1 MNILYNHIVL
11 VSTLPYLKQ
20 SLFMSLSCN
29 AYLLITVML
38 LKFIFYIQYL
48 SQKLNRTLKCAPL
61 KILLIR
67 ILIIFII
74 KRKWRTSSSRAIDF
88 PTGILSR
95 TANNK
100 KLWIHHNSSKINNSR
115 IHPLLCYTFLKFMT
129 VN

>member
-1 MNILYNHIVL
+1 MNILYNYIVL

-67 ILIIFII
+67 ILIIFISV
-74 KRKWRTSSSRAIDF
+74 TSSSRAIDF